1 MARIQ
6 WNDSFLINFREIDS
20 QHKRLVD
27 MINDLDDAMR
37 QGKGKD
43 VLGKIITGL
52 VVYTKTHFETE
63 EKYLTEFGYPGLD
76 EQKQEHAEFVKTIT
90 DFKNDFQSGQ
100 LGLSIK
106 VMDFLSNW
114 LTHHI
119 KHLDKQY
126 ASFVQERE
134 LASC

>member
-1 MARIQ
+1 MARIL
-6 WNDSFLINFREIDS
+6 WNDSFLINYRDIDS

-37 QGKGKD
+37 QGKGKEA
-43 VLGKIITGL
+43 LAKILTGL
-52 VVYTKTHFETE
+52 VVYTRTHFETE
-63 EKYLTEFGYPGLD
+63 EKYLTELDYPGLR
-76 EQKQEHAEFVKTIT
+76 EQKREHAGFVMKIS

-114 LTHHI
+114 ITHHI

-126 ASFVQERE
+126 AAWIHEKE
-134 LASC
+134 MAAC